1 MQKPT
6 KLASATIGPACDLVD
21 SPAIP
26 VFTMTE
32 EYIIGAKSFMRAGLT
47 ATFALIA
54 LASIPKHLSAEAL
67 SATNTVA
74 SPIEGVSYDIGS
86 KSMHG
91 YFVREN
97 GACSVILMIAEKID
111 PETAPPVS
119 AARVRMML
127 QPGEVAGLDSEEGR
141 SLNFTCGGSAAT
153 LLVNEGET
161 KALVAQ
167 QKRAAPLL
175 VR

>member
-1 MQKPT
+1 MR
-6 KLASATIGPACDLVD
+6 
-21 SPAIP
+21 
-26 VFTMTE
+26 
-32 EYIIGAKSFMRAGLT
+32 AKSFMRAGLT
-47 ATFALIA
+47 ATFALIS

-74 SPIEGVSYDIGS
+74 APIEGVSYDIGS

-111 PETAPPVS
+111 PETATPVS
-119 AARVRMML
+119 AARVRLML
-127 QPGEVAGLDSEEGR
+127 QPGEVASLDSEEGR

-161 KALVAQ
+161 KALIAQ
-167 QKRAAPLL
+167 QKRASPPFGG
-175 VR
+175 